1 MNRYCLCGIHVAMQK
16 FKCHSSIFIYQY
28 KFSARIGKGK
38 SYHVLTWNVRNFL
51 TSKIHQPLSVKSIF
65 SSYGSILTIAI
76 LTFRIGKL
84 NIHPNR
90 KKSILCTFL
99 STCVTSE
106 LIWYWI
112 CRRHLS
118 NKGKIIYTFHF
129 EMILLY
135 TF

>member
-1 MNRYCLCGIHVAMQK
+1 MFIVTKLLSLDYVTMQAVKRLYVNIHHRWVTT
-16 FKCHSSIFIYQY
+16 S
-28 KFSARIGKGK
+28 
-38 SYHVLTWNVRNFL
+38 LTWNVRNFL

-118 NKGKIIYTFHF
+118 NKRKIIYTFHF